1 MSIEEIS
8 QLLKS
13 GKVTIIDSR
22 SLTDYMN
29 GHIPDSVLAPY
40 TNDFWFHE
48 IGDYLKNLPH
58 NIIIITG
65 KIQNLDE
72 FKGRINNFRSD
83 AMVIEY
89 DEMRKSVDIK
99 ESRLS
104 EIDVQTLLNELDEW
118 SIIDVREPYEWT
130 TGIIPGAETIPMND
144 VPNSLSQID
153 KRKNYA
159 IICEHGNRSLYAAI
173 FMADRGFNV
182 ATVKDGMDAYR
193 KHRLPLD

>member
-1 MSIEEIS
+1 MGLEEIS
-8 QLLKS
+8 ELLKN
-13 GKVTIIDSR
+13 GKVTVIDTR

-29 GHIPDSVLAPY
+29 GHVPDSVLAPY

-48 IGDYLKNLPH
+48 IGEYLRNIPH

-65 KIQNLDE
+65 KTSNSEE
-72 FKGRINNFRSD
+72 FATRIKNVRSD
-83 AMVIEY
+83 AVVIEY
-89 DEMRKSVDIK
+89 DELKKGLNVK
-99 ESRLS
+99 ESKLW
-104 EIDVQTLLNELDEW
+104 EIDVETLMKDMEKW

-130 TGIIPGAETIPMND
+130 SGIIPDAETISMND
-144 VPNSLSQID
+144 IPNSIPHLD
-153 KRKNYA
+153 RNKNYA

-182 ATVKDGMDAYR
+182 ATVKEGMDGYR